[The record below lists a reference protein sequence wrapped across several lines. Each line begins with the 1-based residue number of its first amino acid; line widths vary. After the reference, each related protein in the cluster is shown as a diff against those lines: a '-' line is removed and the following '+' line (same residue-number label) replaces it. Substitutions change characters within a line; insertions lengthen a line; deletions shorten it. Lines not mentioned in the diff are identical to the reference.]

1 MEYETL
7 LTIQGYAK
15 FGLLTLT
22 FIVFYSYAYSI
33 YKRDKSGD
41 RDFESYSNL
50 VLDDNIESKP
60 LENNRT
66 EINKLEKNKKGD
78 S

>member
-7 LTIQGYAK
+7 LTIQGYTK
-15 FGLLTLT
+15 IGLITVV

-33 YKRDKSGD
+33 YKRDKDGK
-41 RDFESYSNL
+41 RDFEQYSNL
-50 VLDDNIESKP
+50 VLDDSLESKP
-60 LENNRT
+60 LENNR
-66 EINKLEKNKKGD
+66 EDNILEKNKKGD